1 MLSRAALKAQ
11 FSPQL
16 SLNLRPYCSPALAH
30 TNYSAL
36 FMHTLSRSFPLALSY
51 NNLSLPLPL
60 PLTLLN
66 THTHILYIFLI
77 VVFFEMSTKC
87 NKLKIYLL

>member
-30 TNYSAL
+30 TNYYAL

-60 PLTLLN
+60 TLLN
-66 THTHILYIFLI
+66 THTHIFCIF
-77 VVFFEMSTKC
+77 F
-87 NKLKIYLL
+87 